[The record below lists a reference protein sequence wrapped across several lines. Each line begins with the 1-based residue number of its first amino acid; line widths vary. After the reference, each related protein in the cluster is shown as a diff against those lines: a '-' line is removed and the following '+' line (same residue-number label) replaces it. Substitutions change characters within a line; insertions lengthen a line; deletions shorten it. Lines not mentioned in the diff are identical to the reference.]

1 MYVPKPA
8 LTASLLT
15 ESATWCA
22 DPRNVATMI
31 VLAQAYFYGFWKNKR
46 IVLYDT
52 ILQQVDKDGILAIL
66 AHELGN
72 PLSTHTTSHL
82 RLLTRPSCAC
92 VI

>member
-1 MYVPKPA
+1 
-8 LTASLLT
+8 
-15 ESATWCA
+15 
-22 DPRNVATMI
+22 MI

-72 PLSTHTTSHL
+72 PLPTHHL
-82 RLLTRPSCAC
+82 TLSFADETVLRAC
-92 VI
+92 VV